1 MGCVAEISRQSSS
14 QFGPHVFVQFTRFQD
29 TSHLSSIDAL
39 SPRRPNLNAQS
50 TGYSEQRPGIVQL
63 CIAVASLEANTT
75 QKILHSLISPTRLLL
90 DTVGLLRIN
99 EPTDKT
105 IVLEFRDF
113 VPALHEV
120 SMDWMTL
127 PWGGVYRGELIMQL
141 NGYLHTDVAIPR
153 RQPRRK
159 GRTT

>member
-1 MGCVAEISRQSSS
+1 MYRSSK
-14 QFGPHVFVQFTRFQD
+14 FGGQHHTK
-29 TSHLSSIDAL
+29 
-39 SPRRPNLNAQS
+39 NLAFADL
-50 TGYSEQRPGIVQL
+50 THPLIV
-63 CIAVASLEANTT
+63 
-75 QKILHSLISPTRLLL
+75 